1 MSTAA
6 IQETPATS
14 TGVKK
19 DTTTK
24 PATAAKKDIR
34 PPKPL
39 PAPNSDF
46 YELAETLPAEELA
59 VVKQVRAFME
69 TKVAPII
76 TKYWVE
82 DAFPFELLPAIKK
95 LGVGGVGLK
104 GYGCRGGSPL
114 LAGLVAMEMA
124 RFDASIATF
133 FGVHSGLA
141 MSSIYLGG
149 SEEQKQ
155 KWLPPMARFDKVGC
169 FGLTE
174 PLVGSGASGGL
185 TTTAK
190 REGDTW
196 IINGQKKWIGNSP
209 WCDIAIIWAR
219 DLADNQVKG
228 FIVEIKTTPGFSVD
242 KIQNKIALK
251 VVQNG
256 QITLKDVRVAEANR
270 LQGGNSFRDTA
281 RVLRMTRYMVGWAST
296 GIQMGAFEA
305 TVKYAQE
312 RLQFGKPIASFQMVQ
327 DLLAKMLANVTACQ
341 CLMVRL
347 AQMDDEGKLADHHAS
362 LAKAFCTAKSR
373 ETVAWGRELLGG
385 NGIVADY
392 NVARF
397 FADAEALYSYEGT
410 YQMQN
415 LIVGKAITGLGAFV

>member
-1 MSTAA
+1 M
-6 IQETPATS
+6 
-14 TGVKK
+14 
-19 DTTTK
+19 
-24 PATAAKKDIR
+24 ATATAIKPSTPKQL
-34 PPKPL
+34 PP
-39 PAPNSDF
+39 PNSDF
-46 YELAETLPAEELA
+46 YQLADVLTVEEKTI
-59 VVKQVRAFME
+59 VKNVRTFME
-69 TKVAPII
+69 TKVQPII
-76 TKYWVE
+76 NKYWSD
-82 DAFPFELLPAIKK
+82 DAFPFELLPLIKE
-95 LGVGGVGLK
+95 LQVGGLGYE
-104 GYGCRGGSPL
+104 GYGCAGGSQKL
-114 LAGLVAMEMA
+114 FGFVAMELA
-124 RFDASIATF
+124 RVDASICTF

-141 MSSIYLGG
+141 MGSIYLDG

-155 KWLPPMARFDKVGC
+155 KWLPPMARWEKIGC

-174 PLVGSGASGGL
+174 PLVGSGTSGGL

-196 IINGQKKWIGNSP
+196 ILNGQKRWIGNSP
-209 WCDIAIIWAR
+209 WCDISIIWAR
-219 DLADNQVKG
+219 DVADNQVKG
-228 FIVEIKTTPGFSVD
+228 FIIENKTTPGFSVE
-242 KIQNKIALK
+242 KMEHKIALK

-256 QITLKDVRVAEANR
+256 QITLKDVRVSEANR

-296 GIQMGAFEA
+296 GIQMGAFENA
-305 TVKYAQE
+305 LKYAQE

-347 AQMDDEGKLADHHAS
+347 AQMDDEGKLGDHHAS

-385 NGIVADY
+385 NGIIADY
-392 NVARF
+392 NVGRL

>member
-1 MSTAA
+1 M
-6 IQETPATS
+6 ATS
-14 TGVKK
+14 TSAVAVGAER
-19 DTTTK
+19 
-24 PATAAKKDIR
+24 PPREAAKR
-34 PPKPL
+34 L
-39 PAPNSDF
+39 PSPNSDF
-46 YELAETLPAEELA
+46 YQLVEVLTADEIAT
-59 VVKQVRAFME
+59 VKRVREFME
-69 TKVAPII
+69 SKVQPII
-76 TKYWVE
+76 NKDWAD
-82 DAFPFELLPAIKK
+82 DAFPFELLPSFKELKIGG
-95 LGVGGVGLK
+95 LGYQ
-104 GYGCRGGSPL
+104 GYGCAGGSEKL
-114 LAGLVAMEMA
+114 FGFVAMEMA
-124 RFDASIATF
+124 RVDASICTF

-141 MSSIYLGG
+141 MGSIYLDG
-149 SEEQKQ
+149 SEEQRQ
-155 KWLPPMARFDKVGC
+155 KWLPPMARWEKIGC

-174 PLVGSGASGGL
+174 PLVGSGTSGGM

-196 IINGQKKWIGNSP
+196 TLNGQKRWIGNAP
-209 WCDIAIIWAR
+209 WCDVSIIWAR
-219 DLADNQVKG
+219 DTTDNQVKG
-228 FIVEIKTTPGFSVD
+228 FIVENKTTPGFSVE
-242 KIQNKIALK
+242 KIEHKIALK

-256 QITLKDVRVAEANR
+256 QITLKDVRVPEANR

-281 RVLRMTRYMVGWAST
+281 RVLRMTRYMVGWGST

-305 TVKYAQE
+305 TLKYAQE
-312 RLQFGKPIASFQMVQ
+312 RQQFGKPIASFQMVQ
-327 DLLAKMLANVTACQ
+327 DILAKMLANVTACQ

-347 AQMDDEGKLADHHAS
+347 AQMADEGKLGDHHAA

>member
-1 MSTAA
+1 MASST
-6 IQETPATS
+6 
-14 TGVKK
+14 
-19 DTTTK
+19 
-24 PATAAKKDIR
+24 KDI
-34 PPKPL
+34 KKAL
-39 PAPNSDF
+39 PQPTSDF
-46 YELAETLPAEELA
+46 YQLADTLPADELA
-59 VVKQVRAFME
+59 IVKQVRTFME
-69 TKVAPII
+69 TKVQPII

-82 DAFPFELLPAIKK
+82 DSFPFELLPAIKE
-95 LGVGGVGLK
+95 LNIGGVAMK
-104 GYGCRGGSPL
+104 GYECRGGSAQL
-114 LAGLVAMEMA
+114 FGLIAMEMA
-124 RFDASIATF
+124 RVDSSMATF
-133 FGVHSGLA
+133 FGVHNGLA
-141 MSSIYLGG
+141 MGSIYLGG
-149 SEEQKQ
+149 SEEQKK
-155 KWLPPMARFDKVGC
+155 KWLPPMARWEKIGC

-174 PLVGSGASGGL
+174 PLVGSGTSGGL

-196 IINGQKKWIGNSP
+196 ILNGQKRWIGNAP
-209 WCDIAIIWAR
+209 WCDISIIWAR

-228 FIVEIKTTPGFSVD
+228 FIVENKSTPGFSVE
-242 KIQNKIALK
+242 KIEHKIALK

-256 QITLKDVRVAEANR
+256 QITLKDVRIPEANR

-305 TVKYAQE
+305 TLKYAQE

-327 DLLAKMLANVTACQ
+327 ELLAKMLAHVTACQ

-347 AQMDDEGKLADHHAS
+347 AQMDDEGKLGDHHAA
-362 LAKAFCTAKSR
+362 LAKSFCTAKSR
-373 ETVAWGRELLGG
+373 ETVAWGREVLGG

-415 LIVGKAITGLGAFV
+415 MIVGKAITGHGAFV

>member
-1 MSTAA
+1 M
-6 IQETPATS
+6 
-14 TGVKK
+14 
-19 DTTTK
+19 
-24 PATAAKKDIR
+24 ATATAIKPSTPKQL
-34 PPKPL
+34 PP
-39 PAPNSDF
+39 PNSDF
-46 YELAETLPAEELA
+46 YQLADVLTVEEKTI
-59 VVKQVRAFME
+59 VKNVRTFME
-69 TKVAPII
+69 TKVQPII
-76 TKYWVE
+76 NKYWSD
-82 DAFPFELLPAIKK
+82 DAFPFELLPLIKE
-95 LGVGGVGLK
+95 LQVGGLGYE
-104 GYGCRGGSPL
+104 GYGCAGGSQKL
-114 LAGLVAMEMA
+114 FGFVAMELA
-124 RFDASIATF
+124 RVDASICTF

-141 MSSIYLGG
+141 MGSIYLDG

-155 KWLPPMARFDKVGC
+155 KWLPPMARWEKIGC

-174 PLVGSGASGGL
+174 PLVGSGTSGGL

-196 IINGQKKWIGNSP
+196 TLNGQKRWIGNSP
-209 WCDIAIIWAR
+209 WCDISIIWAR
-219 DLADNQVKG
+219 DVADNQVKG
-228 FIVEIKTTPGFSVD
+228 FIIENKTTPGFSVE
-242 KIQNKIALK
+242 KMEHKIALK

-256 QITLKDVRVAEANR
+256 QITLKDVRVPEANR

-296 GIQMGAFEA
+296 GIQMGAFENA
-305 TVKYAQE
+305 LKYAQE

-347 AQMDDEGKLADHHAS
+347 AQMDDEGKLGDHHAS

-385 NGIVADY
+385 NGIIADY
-392 NVARF
+392 NVGRL

>member
-1 MSTAA
+1 VTFELREWEFYMSTAN
-6 IQETPATS
+6 
-14 TGVKK
+14 
-19 DTTTK
+19 
-24 PATAAKKDIR
+24 AASHAVG
-34 PPKPL
+34 PKPV
-39 PAPNSDF
+39 PVPNGDF
-46 YELAETLPAEELA
+46 YQLVDLLTPEEKA
-59 VVKQVRAFME
+59 VVKKVRTYME
-69 TKVAPII
+69 TNVRPII
-76 TKYWVE
+76 NKYWSD
-82 DAFPFELLPAIKK
+82 DAFPFELLPSFKD
-95 LGVGGVGLK
+95 LGIGGLGYD
-104 GYGCRGGSPL
+104 GYGCAGGSQKL
-114 LAGLVAMEMA
+114 FGFVAMEIA
-124 RFDASIATF
+124 RTDASMCTF

-141 MSSIYLGG
+141 MGSIYLDG
-149 SEEQKQ
+149 SEEQRQ
-155 KWLPPMARFDKVGC
+155 KWLPQMARFEKIGC

-174 PLVGSGASGGL
+174 PLIGSGSSGGL

-196 IINGQKKWIGNSP
+196 ILNGQKRWIGNSP
-209 WCDIAIIWAR
+209 WCDLSIIWAR

-228 FIVEIKTTPGFSVD
+228 FIVENKTTPGFSVE
-242 KIQNKIALK
+242 KMEHKIALK

-256 QITLKDVRVAEANR
+256 QITLTDVRVPEANR

-305 TVKYAQE
+305 TLKYTQE
-312 RLQFGKPIASFQMVQ
+312 REQFGKPIASFQLVQ

-341 CLMVRL
+341 CLMLRL
-347 AQMDDEGKLADHHAS
+347 AQLDDEGKLSDHQAA

-385 NGIVADY
+385 NGIIADY
-392 NVARF
+392 DVGRF

-415 LIVGKAITGLGAFV
+415 LIVGKAITGYGAFV